1 MMSLAGGFCLIDA
14 ASAHDLMRL
23 GPQSLEIRV
32 NMFLKI
38 L

>member
-1 MMSLAGGFCLIDA
+1 MSLAAGFCLIDA

-23 GPQSLEIRV
+23 GPQSLEIRAS
-32 NMFLKI
+32 MFLKI